1 MQTAMAGLTAE
12 LERLQKPSG
21 SEALRARLQKLRASE
36 ARARSVLSS
45 RELGSAGDS
54 HHSLEYLASKPVM
67 LQLYPFRL
75 HLSASATVQPY
86 SHPQQRFGRAE
97 S

>member
-1 MQTAMAGLTAE
+1 MKLALAVQTAMAGLTAE

-45 RELGSAGDS
+45 RELGSAGMLKTATNGYKLLAHFS
-54 HHSLEYLASKPVM
+54 WILHAAQKWSAENSL
-67 LQLYPFRL
+67 Q
-75 HLSASATVQPY
+75 
-86 SHPQQRFGRAE
+86 
-97 S
+97 